1 MNIAIIPIRKDGS
14 CHFLITPRARTNI
27 GHTRYSLHA
36 AHIRLATVK
45 IKQVYK
51 SRITTTC
58 MLVKHNNWLVL
69 HVGFLGIKYACP
81 SIHETSNLSI
91 LATEFN
97 MDTIPDNEHHIN
109 VF

>member
-1 MNIAIIPIRKDGS
+1 MNIAIIPVRKGGS
-14 CHFLITPRARTNI
+14 CHFLITPRAHTNI

-45 IKQVYK
+45 SKQVYK

-58 MLVKHNNWLVL
+58 MLVKNNNWLVL

-81 SIHETSNLSI
+81 SINERSNLSI
-91 LATEFN
+91 LASEFN
-97 MDTIPDNEHHIN
+97 MDTILDNETPY
-109 VF
+109 

>member
-1 MNIAIIPIRKDGS
+1 MNIAIIPVRKGGS
-14 CHFLITPRARTNI
+14 CHFLITSRAHTNI
-27 GHTRYSLHA
+27 GHTQYSLHA

-45 IKQVYK
+45 IKQEYK
-51 SRITTTC
+51 SRTTTTC
-58 MLVKHNNWLVL
+58 MLVKNNWLVL
-69 HVGFLGIKYACP
+69 HVGFLGIKYTCP
-81 SIHETSNLSI
+81 SINERSNLSI